1 MKQTLLFTLTIGFTA
16 AVISPAAD
24 SNVEHAVRD
33 ADEQWSKVA
42 GTKDVDKTVAYYA
55 DDALVLPPNAPMVT
69 SKAGVRDLWKGFFD
83 SLTGISWKATHVQ
96 AAKSGEMAL
105 LIGTYELTMKDGTKD
120 KGKYCELWKKQSDG
134 KWKVETDMFSSD
146 LPAPNGSA
154 SAAETK

>member
-16 AVISPAAD
+16 AAICLAAD

-55 DDALVLPPNAPMVT
+55 DDALVLPPNTAMVT
-69 SKAGVRDLWKGFFD
+69 SKAGIRDFWKD
-83 SLTGISWKATHVQ
+83 LMNSLTDISWKTDKVY
-96 AAKSGEMAL
+96 AAKSGDLAL
-105 LIGTYELTMKDGTKD
+105 VVGTYELTMKDGTKD
-120 KGKYCELWKKQSDG
+120 KGKYCELWKKQADG
-134 KWKVETDMFSSD
+134 KWKAETDMFSSD

-154 SAAETK
+154 SPAETK